1 MCSLFDQMSESDQKE
16 YLELHN
22 NFFVPGSTPTE
33 IGKVILDFCLAPD
46 MDTVLDSPQAGLGC
60 IIMEDSVSENS
71 MFSMADE
78 NLENTQKIMQ
88 IVCIY
93 LTNFDLKG
101 SEVMIKTSRFNQ
113 SCRPNA
119 TLKSNGNQIWTI
131 SDIQSG
137 KDILRYGPNTT
148 QNLFF

>member
-1 MCSLFDQMSESDQKE
+1 MCSLFDQISESDQKE

-33 IGKVILDFCLAPD
+33 IGKVILDFCFAPD
-46 MDTVLDSPQAGLGC
+46 MDSPQAALGS
-60 IIMEDSVSENS
+60 IIMEDSMAENS

-78 NLENTQKIMQ
+78 NLENAQKIMQ

-101 SEVMIKTSRFNQ
+101 GEIMIKTSRFNQ

-119 TLKSNGNQIWTI
+119 TLKSNCNQIWTI

-137 KDILRYGPNTT
+137 KDILRYGRNTPH
-148 QNLFF
+148 NLFF